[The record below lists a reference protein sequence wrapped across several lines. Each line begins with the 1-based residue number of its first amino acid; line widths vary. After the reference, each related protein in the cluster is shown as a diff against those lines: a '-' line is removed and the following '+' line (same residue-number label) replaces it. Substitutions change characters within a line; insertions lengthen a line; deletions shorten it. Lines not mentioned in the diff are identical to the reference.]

1 LGSAGAKTGGYQ
13 APVDQTA
20 QPPVFDAAF
29 DDCAPS
35 APTEGKRENIIDI
48 MVIIFSYRFEGWCR
62 QRECDVC
69 AK

>member
-20 QPPVFDAAF
+20 QPPVFDATF
-29 DDCAPS
+29 DERAPP
-35 APTEGKRENIIDI
+35 APTEGKCENIIDI
-48 MVIIFSYRFEGWCR
+48 IVIIFSYRFEGWRR
-62 QRECDVC
+62 QRECDVR